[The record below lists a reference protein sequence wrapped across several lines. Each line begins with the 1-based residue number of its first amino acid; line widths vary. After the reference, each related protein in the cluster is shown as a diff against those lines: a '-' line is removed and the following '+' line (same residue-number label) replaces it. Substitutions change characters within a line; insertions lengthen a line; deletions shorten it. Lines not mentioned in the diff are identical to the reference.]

1 MVTAFF
7 GAFGR
12 PVLLLWK
19 SLEKFGEFLMFHL
32 CLIPAYFTPPFR
44 ARELFI
50 QMESIGVGSFWVIV
64 LTSVF
69 TGMVLAIQFY
79 QGFHQF
85 GAENFMS
92 YPIFL
97 AITRELGP
105 VFAAL
110 MLTSRAISAMA
121 AELGTMRVTEQ
132 IDAIDTLAV
141 DSKRYLIVPRILA
154 STLSLPLLV
163 ILFNFIGNLSA
174 YFISIHVLGVNE
186 ESYRSIVRQYLELSD
201 LVTSL
206 VKAFVFGYLVSLV
219 GTYIGYNTRGGAR
232 GVGRSTTSAVVFSAV
247 TIFGAN
253 YLLSAFFLAMDW

>member
-1 MVTAFF
+1 MISAFF

-12 PVLLLWK
+12 PFIMLWRGLGGFGGFLL
-19 SLEKFGEFLMFHL
+19 FHFRL
-32 CLIPAYFTPPFR
+32 LPAYFTPPFR
-44 ARELFI
+44 LREVFV

-64 LTSVF
+64 MTSTF

-121 AELGTMRVTEQ
+121 AELGSMRVSEQ

-141 DSKRYLIVPRILA
+141 DSRRYLVVPRIVA

-174 YFISIHVLGVNE
+174 YLISINVLGVNE
-186 ESYRSIVRQYLELSD
+186 ESYKSIIRQYLELGD
-201 LVTSL
+201 LMTSL
-206 VKAFVFGYLVSLV
+206 AKAFVFGYLISLI
-219 GTYIGYNTRGGAR
+219 GTYIGYSAKGGAR
-232 GVGRSTTSAVVFSAV
+232 GVGRATTSAVVFSAV

-253 YLLSAFFLAMDW
+253 YLLSALFLALDW